1 LRERNEVRDYSLLEF
16 VIANANLR
24 KGKNRLDVIIRNN
37 GDEILRNIIL
47 LLSPIDKNNILV
59 EEGKQFVH
67 ALVPG
72 KEISVGFRV
81 SLRASGAVCLSVTG
95 FGNADDYFST
105 KSLPM
110 KLVVE
115 ELPAEDI
122 RAGF

>member
-1 LRERNEVRDYSLLEF
+1 MREYSLLEF
-16 VIANANLR
+16 IITHANLR
-24 KGKNRLDVIIRNN
+24 RGKNRLDVIIRNN

-47 LLSPIDKNNILV
+47 LLSPINKNNILV

-81 SLRASGAVCLSVTG
+81 SLRASGAVFLSATG

-110 KLVVE
+110 KLFVE
-115 ELPAEDI
+115 ELPAKDI
-122 RAGF
+122 QAGF

>member
-1 LRERNEVRDYSLLEF
+1 MRNYSLLEF
-16 VIANANLR
+16 VIPHTNLK
-24 KGKNRLDVIIRNN
+24 KGKNTLDVTIRNN
-37 GDEILRNIIL
+37 GEEILRNIIL

-59 EEGKQFVH
+59 EKHEQFVH

-72 KEISVGFRV
+72 KEISVGFQV
-81 SLRASGAVCLSVTG
+81 SLRASGSVFLSVTG

-122 RAGF
+122 RTAL

>member
-1 LRERNEVRDYSLLEF
+1 VRDYSLIEF
-16 VIANANLR
+16 IIPHANLR

-37 GDEILRNIIL
+37 GEEILRNIIL
-47 LLSPIDKNNILV
+47 LLSSIDKSTILV
-59 EEGKQFVH
+59 EKREQFVH

-72 KEISVGFRV
+72 KEISVGFQV
-81 SLRASGAVCLSVTG
+81 YLKDSGSVFLAVTG

-122 RAGF
+122 RAAF

>member
-1 LRERNEVRDYSLLEF
+1 VRDYSLLEF
-16 VIANANLR
+16 VIPHASFR

-37 GDEILRNIIL
+37 GEEILRNLIL
-47 LLSPIDKNNILV
+47 LLSPIDKSNILV
-59 EEGKQFVH
+59 EKREQFVH

-72 KEISVGFRV
+72 KEINVGFQV
-81 SLRASGAVCLSVTG
+81 SLKDSGSVFLAVAG

-122 RAGF
+122 RAGL